1 MKGIKN
7 IKVKIAS
14 IFMLIALMS
23 LQLTPF
29 TLLATATQ
37 LQFYSPGL
45 ITPAT
50 DVAYGKNVFFTNAT
64 LGGDTAYCV
73 DYGRSLPT
81 GTMTYY
87 KQLSAQG
94 VSILVYG
101 YPNTSPAEMGCAS
114 ADEAYMATQL
124 AFWTVLQKTG
134 ESEGPRTFN
143 LDNIYAKPGY
153 EEFMQR
159 AAAAAR
165 RLNARALAD
174 PYIPNPELNVDSS
187 SAKLVN
193 SNGEIITGPYVLN
206 VTGGTVSSI
215 KVSLSGA
222 PTSARTTDGNG
233 NSKSTFSNGE
243 AVYVRFNQNETGS
256 TMRLNVEADTNKVVG
271 SIYTSGNSSVQNFVK
286 LDTVPV
292 ELSTYVDIRWG
303 TQTGAIEIYKVD
315 QDDNEVEGV
324 TFELRNEDGETLAEG
339 TTGSNGYIKFSN
351 VQPGRYELV
360 EVDAPSEY
368 EMREDPIEVTV
379 EANQTIRK
387 TIENKRKEVEGSLE
401 IKKVDE
407 EGKAIPNVT
416 FEILDED
423 RNKIGE
429 ITTDENGRAKISNL
443 EVGTYYY
450 REIKAPVNVIVDKT
464 VKEFKITKSN
474 RNVVEEVVNEKVKG
488 SLQII
493 KVDESNEPIAGVKF
507 DILDSN
513 KKVIETITTN
523 ASGVAVS
530 KDLPIGTYY
539 YKEVEAP
546 SNVVMDTN
554 EYEFKIESTGQII
567 TKTVV
572 NKVAKGKLEIHK
584 VDNTNT
590 PIAGVK
596 FNILDSNK
604 NVVDTIVTN
613 ASGVAVSKDLPIGTY
628 YYKEVEA
635 PSNVVM
641 DTNEYEFKLTSNEQV
656 LVKTVIN
663 DLQKGSIQI
672 FKIDSERT
680 PIPGVTF
687 QILDSNKN
695 VIDTIITDENGKAS
709 SKELEPGTYYYKEF
723 KAPANVVLDDQEYEF
738 RISGTTIVEKTVVNQ
753 IAKGKIKIVKVD
765 NTSTPIAGVKF
776 DILDSNKNVVD
787 TIVTDENGIAISDN
801 LKLGTYYYKE
811 VEAPSDVIMDTNEYT
826 FKLSYNTQVI
836 EKRVINQKVKGAIEI
851 YKYDENATPIA
862 GVKFDILDSNKKVVD
877 TIVTDENGKAVSSM
891 LEVGTYYYKEV
902 EAPSN
907 VIMDSTEHAFIITE
921 TNVVVKKTVVNQLAK
936 GNLKIIKVDEN
947 ATPIAGVT
955 FEILDSNKTV
965 VDTIITD
972 ENGIATSKDLPLGT
986 YYYKEVKAP
995 SNVIIDSTEYSFI
1008 LSEDNQVIQKTVVN
1022 RLVAGNLKVVKVDEK
1037 NVPIAGVTFN
1047 ILDVDKKVIDTIV
1060 TDENGTAMS
1069 KDLAIGTYYYKEVK
1083 VPDGYILDTTEYK
1096 FKITE
1101 VSSLIQKKVVN
1112 KTTKVSI
1119 TKTDITG
1126 DKELPGATLQI
1137 LDKNGNIIEEWVSG
1151 TEAHVIEGKLI
1162 AGEEYTLRETIA
1174 PDGYAYAE
1182 DIVFT
1187 VDKTGNVTQV
1197 VMKDDVTKV
1206 SITKTDITGD
1216 EELPGATLQIL
1227 DKNGNVIEEWVSGTE
1242 AHVIEGKLI
1251 AGEEYTLRE
1260 TIAPDGY
1267 AYAEDI
1273 VFTVDRTGK
1282 VTQVVM
1288 KDDILRGE
1296 VEIPVVKVW
1305 EDYDNQYQTRPE
1317 KITVQVKVGD
1327 EVVAEH
1333 DITEQDDW
1341 KYTFTNLPK
1350 YDENGKEI
1358 VYTIDEKDL
1367 GNIQYE
1373 KSIQGNTITNKLLIG
1388 ALKIIKVDENNI
1400 PLAGVEFEILDS
1412 NKKVVDTIV
1421 TDEEGI
1427 AISRELA
1434 IGKTYYFK
1442 ETKVP
1447 EGIILD
1453 STEHKFVLNEVT
1465 DIVVKKIV
1473 NYYQKGNIQIVKVD
1487 TEDQPIEGV
1496 VFHILDENGKVV
1508 DSITSDEN
1516 GIATSKKLP
1525 LGTYYYQEIS
1535 APENYVVD
1543 TTIHKFKLT
1552 ENEQTIVKKVV
1563 NIEKYGSLQ
1572 ILKLDKKSNAPI
1584 ANVQFN
1590 IMDVNGNILDTVTTD
1605 ENGIAVSKNLPMG
1618 TYYYQEISAPNG
1630 YIMDKNVYDFTLE
1643 THEQIVNVTVYNE
1656 KEELPVTGGVISL
1669 DFMIIICVSIISI
1682 LGYMMNGIL
1691 SERKKN

>member
-1 MKGIKN
+1 MKVLERLKGIKN
-7 IKVKIAS
+7 IKMKVVTIL
-14 IFMLIALMS
+14 MLIVLMS

-45 ITPAT
+45 VTPAT

-159 AAAAAR
+159 AAAAAQ

-174 PYIPNPELNVDSS
+174 PYIPNPELNVDTS
-187 SAKLVN
+187 SAKLIN
-193 SNGEIITGPYVLN
+193 SNGEVVTGPYVLN

-530 KDLPIGTYY
+530 KDLTPGTYY

-546 SNVVMDTN
+546 SNVTMDTN

-584 VDNTNT
+584 VDSTNT

-604 NVVDTIVTN
+604 NVIQTITTN
-613 ASGVAVSKDLPIGTY
+613 ENGIATSKDLPIGTY

-641 DTNEYEFKLTSNEQV
+641 DTNEYEFRLSSNNQV
-656 LVKTVIN
+656 L
-663 DLQKGSIQI
+663 
-672 FKIDSERT
+672 
-680 PIPGVTF
+680 
-687 QILDSNKN
+687 
-695 VIDTIITDENGKAS
+695 A
-709 SKELEPGTYYYKEF
+709 
-723 KAPANVVLDDQEYEF
+723 
-738 RISGTTIVEKTVVNQ
+738 KTVVNQ
-753 IAKGKIKIVKVD
+753 VAKGKLEIHKVD
-765 NTSTPIAGVKF
+765 NTNKPIAGVKF
-776 DILDSNKNVVD
+776 DILDSNKNVIE
-787 TIVTDENGIAISDN
+787 TIVTDENGIATSKD
-801 LKLGTYYYKE
+801 L
-811 VEAPSDVIMDTNEYT
+811 AP
-826 FKLSYNTQVI
+826 
-836 EKRVINQKVKGAIEI
+836 
-851 YKYDENATPIA
+851 
-862 GVKFDILDSNKKVVD
+862 
-877 TIVTDENGKAVSSM
+877 
-891 LEVGTYYYKEV
+891 GTYYYKEV

-907 VIMDSTEHAFIITE
+907 VIMDTKEYEFRISGS
-921 TNVVVKKTVVNQLAK
+921 NQVVTKTVVNQVVNGKLE
-936 GNLKIIKVDEN
+936 IHKVDN
-947 ATPIAGVT
+947 TNKPIAGVK
-955 FEILDSNKTV
+955 FDILDSNKNV
-965 VDTIITD
+965 IQTITTN

-986 YYYKEVKAP
+986 YYYKEVEAP
-995 SNVIIDSTEYSFI
+995 SNVIMDTKEYEFRIS
-1008 LSEDNQVIQKTVVN
+1008 SANQVITKTVVN
-1022 RLVAGNLKVVKVDEK
+1022 QIANGKLEIHKVD
-1037 NVPIAGVTFN
+1037 NTNAPIAGVKFE
-1047 ILDVDKKVIDTIV
+1047 ILDSNKNVIETIV
-1060 TDENGTAMS
+1060 TDENGIATS
-1069 KDLAIGTYYYKEVK
+1069 KDLPLGTYYYREVEAPSNVVMDTKEYEFRISSANQVITKTVVNQIINGRLEITKVNNENEPIEGVKFEILDSNKNVIETIVTDENGKATSKDLPIGTYYYREVEA
-1083 VPDGYILDTTEYK
+1083 PDNVYMDTKEYK

-1101 VSSLIQKKVVN
+1101 TNTVIVKTVVN
-1112 KTTKVSI
+1112 K
-1119 TKTDITG
+1119 
-1126 DKELPGATLQI
+1126 L
-1137 LDKNGNIIEEWVSG
+1137 
-1151 TEAHVIEGKLI
+1151 IEG
-1162 AGEEYTLRETIA
+1162 
-1174 PDGYAYAE
+1174 
-1182 DIVFT
+1182 
-1187 VDKTGNVTQV
+1187 
-1197 VMKDDVTKV
+1197 
-1206 SITKTDITGD
+1206 S
-1216 EELPGATLQIL
+1216 
-1227 DKNGNVIEEWVSGTE
+1227 
-1242 AHVIEGKLI
+1242 
-1251 AGEEYTLRE
+1251 
-1260 TIAPDGY
+1260 
-1267 AYAEDI
+1267 
-1273 VFTVDRTGK
+1273 
-1282 VTQVVM
+1282 
-1288 KDDILRGE
+1288 
-1296 VEIPVVKVW
+1296 
-1305 EDYDNQYQTRPE
+1305 
-1317 KITVQVKVGD
+1317 
-1327 EVVAEH
+1327 
-1333 DITEQDDW
+1333 
-1341 KYTFTNLPK
+1341 
-1350 YDENGKEI
+1350 
-1358 VYTIDEKDL
+1358 
-1367 GNIQYE
+1367 
-1373 KSIQGNTITNKLLIG
+1373 
-1388 ALKIIKVDENNI
+1388 LKIIKVDENDT
-1400 PLAGVEFEILDS
+1400 PLKGVKFEILDS
-1412 NKKVVDTIV
+1412 DKKVVDTIV
-1421 TDEEGI
+1421 TDKDGI
-1427 AISRELA
+1427 AVSKKLP
-1434 IGKTYYFK
+1434 IGTYYYR
-1442 ETKVP
+1442 EVEAPDTVVM
-1447 EGIILD
+1447 D
-1453 STEHKFVLNEVT
+1453 TTEHKFVLNET
-1465 DIVVKKIV
+1465 NQLIVKKIV
-1473 NYYQKGNIQIVKVD
+1473 NNLA
-1487 TEDQPIEGV
+1487 T
-1496 VFHILDENGKVV
+1496 GKL
-1508 DSITSDEN
+1508 E
-1516 GIATSKKLP
+1516 
-1525 LGTYYYQEIS
+1525 
-1535 APENYVVD
+1535 
-1543 TTIHKFKLT
+1543 
-1552 ENEQTIVKKVV
+1552 
-1563 NIEKYGSLQ
+1563 
-1572 ILKLDKKSNAPI
+1572 ILKLDKDKNTPI
-1584 ANVQFN
+1584 EGVKFEIYNENEELV
-1590 IMDVNGNILDTVTTD
+1590 DTIITD
-1605 ENGIAVSKNLPMG
+1605 KDGKAVSKDLPIG
-1618 TYYYQEISAPNG
+1618 TYFFKEVEAPDS
-1630 YIMDKNVYDFTLE
+1630 YIMDSNTYKFKISSAN
-1643 THEQIVNVTVYNE
+1643 QIIHKTVYNE
-1656 KEELPVTGGVISL
+1656 KEKLPVTGGMISTDVMIVIAVAVL
-1669 DFMIIICVSIISI
+1669 SI
-1682 LGYMMNGIL
+1682 LGYVVMNAL
-1691 SERKKN
+1691 SIKKEKNNQNM

>member
-45 ITPAT
+45 VTPAT

-159 AAAAAR
+159 AAAAAQ

-174 PYIPNPELNVDSS
+174 PYIPNPELNVDTS
-187 SAKLVN
+187 SAKLIN
-193 SNGEIITGPYVLN
+193 SNGEVVTGPYVLN

-513 KKVIETITTN
+513 KKVIETIT
-523 ASGVAVS
+523 
-530 KDLPIGTYY
+530 
-539 YKEVEAP
+539 
-546 SNVVMDTN
+546 
-554 EYEFKIESTGQII
+554 
-567 TKTVV
+567 
-572 NKVAKGKLEIHK
+572 
-584 VDNTNT
+584 
-590 PIAGVK
+590 
-596 FNILDSNK
+596 
-604 NVVDTIVTN
+604 TN